1 MILNGKK
8 KKNNKEANSTYK
20 SSSQLGIKKSI
31 FTEKIK
37 QNNINILNFI
47 KQKNKFNIIDNYDEK
62 NSKNFLESK
71 SKAMSEIYL
80 NDELEIELNKKE
92 NKKKNKYNSSIKLQY
107 INEKTSDT
115 DNKIEYYST
124 NKIAKIENNNNS
136 NDSNHLYK
144 FILENAN
151 ESEENFFKKYKKQK
165 EIHSIELKIKSEKN
179 ISKLSDI
186 KNVKK
191 KKIYS
196 GKKQS
201 LFRRQNPFKFSDN
214 AKKLMI
220 NQNIEA
226 SSIKSFSIDSKDKN
240 HSKNFINIK
249 EDEDII
255 INDNFKKELDNKN
268 NNNINNEIVIDSDKE
283 SFLNILS
290 GLGQ

>member
-8 KKNNKEANSTYK
+8 KKNNKESNSSHK
-20 SSSQLGIKKSI
+20 SSSQLGLKNFLFK
-31 FTEKIK
+31 EKIK
-37 QNNINILNFI
+37 QNNINVLNFI
-47 KQKNKFNIIDNYDEK
+47 TQKNKFNIIDNYDEK
-62 NSKNFLESK
+62 NSKKFLESK
-71 SKAMSEIYL
+71 SKAMSEINL
-80 NDELEIELNKKE
+80 NDELDIELNKKE

-124 NKIAKIENNNNS
+124 NKIEKVENNNS

-151 ESEENFFKKYKKQK
+151 ETEENFLKKYKKQK
-165 EIHSIELKIKSEKN
+165 EIFLIDFKNKSEKK
-179 ISKLSDI
+179 IFKLSEL

-191 KKIYS
+191 KSIYS

-201 LFRRQNPFKFSDN
+201 LFSGQNPFIFSEN

-226 SSIKSFSIDSKDKN
+226 SSIKSFSIDSQDPI
-240 HSKNFINIK
+240 KNFVSIK
-249 EDEDII
+249 DDEDLI
-255 INDNFKKELDNKN
+255 INDNFKKNLDNKN
-268 NNNINNEIVIDSDKE
+268 NNNINNEIIIDSDKE
-283 SFLNILS
+283 SILNILS
-290 GLGQ
+290 GLGK

>member
-8 KKNNKEANSTYK
+8 KNNNKESNSSHK
-20 SSSQLGIKKSI
+20 SSSQLGLKNFLFK
-31 FTEKIK
+31 EKIK
-37 QNNINILNFI
+37 QNNINVLNFI
-47 KQKNKFNIIDNYDEK
+47 TQKNKFNIIDNYDEK
-62 NSKNFLESK
+62 NSKKFLESK
-71 SKAMSEIYL
+71 SKAMSEINL
-80 NDELEIELNKKE
+80 NDELDIELNKKE

-124 NKIAKIENNNNS
+124 NKIEKVENNNS

-151 ESEENFFKKYKKQK
+151 ETEENFLKKYKKQK
-165 EIHSIELKIKSEKN
+165 EIFLIDFKNKSDKKIF
-179 ISKLSDI
+179 KLSEL

-191 KKIYS
+191 KSIYS

-201 LFRRQNPFKFSDN
+201 LFSGQNPFIFSEN

-226 SSIKSFSIDSKDKN
+226 SSIKSFSIDSQDPI
-240 HSKNFINIK
+240 KNFVSIK
-249 EDEDII
+249 DDEDLI
-255 INDNFKKELDNKN
+255 INDNFKKNLDNKN
-268 NNNINNEIVIDSDKE
+268 NNNINNEIIIDSDKE
-283 SFLNILS
+283 SILNILS
-290 GLGQ
+290 GLGK